1 MYSLWFDWTHV
12 LQNSGPVLKP
22 MFYRTGGKH
31 FDHYTNEEA
40 QISNIYHSL
49 EIELCCYKNVPW
61 HFVFLLNC
69 KYCKVLADDHEYH
82 FFINCKIYPENKIL
96 FLINVINKCYAQFQ
110 SFDNFVKLKFII
122 NTSEFLCRVNKAITG
137 ITKSPLLCFCMLL
150 IL

>member
-1 MYSLWFDWTHV
+1 
-12 LQNSGPVLKP
+12 

-137 ITKSPLLCFCMLL
+137 ITKMKSTTLFLYVTYFVIVFVGLKKECNM
-150 IL
+150 